1 MREKRPPV
9 SRRATERTRSEN
21 TPSTPALAAP
31 LDGAS
36 ILELQSLA
44 GNRSVNSLLARA
56 TLQREVATAVREL
69 LPIPYEWWSEDE
81 VKAVQKELRRLRLY
95 SKGLDGD
102 LGRFT
107 DLGLVEAFGGDDWRS
122 MDYDAVLGALKAAKR
137 PVGKGH
143 GLRYAE
149 LFKDGVLDISLGMGY
164 LEEVNP
170 KTKRPYLLDLLDE
183 LGAAFKAKGYD
194 EDLETAARIMKDAG
208 RPLGDSA
215 FGRFFVKENALVYDP
230 PAADPRPIHVVIRLI
245 ANPTGSKGGKAAG
258 AFAEGMTQGDVAY
271 YSGHGRYGSG
281 PDFDPN
287 FAKFTLFNDNGSV
300 RLETQ
305 SYAQLEVALE
315 REHPRRSAW
324 QQFLWRVENDKI
336 AVELTNAGNLRLAA
350 KNAHPGEF
358 GGKLIYWAMEQ
369 TKTGPITGE
378 GGLLAKESAAHP
390 ERKYR
395 VLVFDGCRTSDY
407 QKQIRS
413 TAGYDPFATDIIET
427 TRTVGFHAEAE
438 TFTNFVDSI
447 VRQYSAEDVIAG
459 MNLMMRKY
467 EDEGRAKH
475 ESRPFAGSGFGDNP
489 GR

>member
-1 MREKRPPV
+1 V
-9 SRRATERTRSEN
+9 
-21 TPSTPALAAP
+21 
-31 LDGAS
+31 
-36 ILELQSLA
+36 LQLQALA
-44 GNRSVNSLLARA
+44 GNRSVNALLARA
-56 TLQREVATAVREL
+56 SLQRQVGTTLGEL

-107 DLGLVEAFGGDDWRS
+107 DLGLVDAFGGDDWRS
-122 MDYDAVLGALKAAKR
+122 MEYDAVLTALKAAKR
-137 PVGKGH
+137 PAGKGH

-149 LFKDGVLDISLGMGY
+149 LFKDGVLDISLGLGY
-164 LEEVNP
+164 LEEENK

-183 LGAAFKAKGYD
+183 LGVAFKAKGYD
-194 EDLETAARIMKDAG
+194 ENLEAAARIMKDAG
-208 RPLGDSA
+208 RPLGASA

-230 PAADPRPIHVVIRLI
+230 PAAEPRPVHVVIRLI
-245 ANPTGSKGGKAAG
+245 ANPSRSEGAKAAA
-258 AFAEGMTQGDVAY
+258 AFTEGMTRGDVAY

-287 FAKFTLFNDNGSV
+287 FAKFTLFNENGSV
-300 RLETQ
+300 KLETE
-305 SYAQLEVALE
+305 SYEDLEKAL
-315 REHPRRSAW
+315 RKEHPRRSAW
-324 QQFLWRVENDKI
+324 QQFLWRIESNKI

-358 GGKLIYWAMEQ
+358 GAKLIYWAMEQ
-369 TKTGPITGE
+369 TKTGPIAGE
-378 GGLLAKESAAHP
+378 GGPLAKAAAAHP

-395 VLVFDGCRTSDY
+395 VLVFDGCGTSDY

-413 TAGYDPFATDIIET
+413 TTGYDPFSTDIIQT
-427 TRTVGFHAEAE
+427 TRAVGFHAEAE

-447 VRQYSAEDVIAG
+447 VKQYSAEDVIAG

-467 EDEGRAKH
+467 EDEGKAKH

-489 GR
+489 SR

>member
-1 MREKRPPV
+1 MRERSSV
-9 SRRATERTRSEN
+9 THRAADATRTEEARVA
-21 TPSTPALAAP
+21 PALSRP
-31 LDGAS
+31 LDEAS
-36 ILELQSLA
+36 LLELQALA
-44 GNRSVNSLLARA
+44 GNRSVNALLRRASLQRQVGT
-56 TLQREVATAVREL
+56 TLQEL

-81 VKAVQKELRRLRLY
+81 VKAVQKELKRLRLY

-122 MDYDAVLGALKAAKR
+122 MEYSAVLGALKTAKR
-137 PVGKGH
+137 PAGKGH

-170 KTKRPYLLDLLDE
+170 KTKRPYLLDLLEE

-215 FGRFFVKENALVYDP
+215 FGRFFVKENALTYDP
-230 PAADPRPIHVVIRLI
+230 PAADPRPVHVVIRLI
-245 ANPTGSKGGKAAG
+245 ANPTGSEGGKAAG
-258 AFAEGMTQGDVAY
+258 AFAQGMTQGDVAY

-287 FAKFTLFNDNGSV
+287 FAKFTLFNENGTV
-300 RLETQ
+300 KLETE
-305 SYAQLEVALE
+305 SYEKLEEALQ

-324 QQFLWRVENDKI
+324 QQFLWRVENEKI
-336 AVELTNAGNLRLAA
+336 AVELTNAGNLRFAA

-378 GGLLAKESAAHP
+378 GGSLAKETAAHP

-407 QKQIRS
+407 QKHIRS
-413 TAGYDPFATDIIET
+413 TAGYDPFRTDIVET
-427 TRTVGFHAEAE
+427 TRTVGFYAEAE

-447 VRQYSAEDVIAG
+447 VKQYSAEDVVAG

-467 EDEGRAKH
+467 EDEGKARH